1 MRGVEKAVEL
11 ISSHIPE
18 SQIAAPATL
27 PTRGLRAR
35 PLGLTVVPL
44 RQRRGTPVL
53 PGNSLRQLHVLLV
66 L

>member
-1 MRGVEKAVEL
+1 MRGVEKAIEL
-11 ISSHIPE
+11 ISSPVLEQRIGPT
-18 SQIAAPATL
+18 ALPAHG
-27 PTRGLRAR
+27 PGKRGF
-35 PLGLTVVPL
+35 LGLTVVPL